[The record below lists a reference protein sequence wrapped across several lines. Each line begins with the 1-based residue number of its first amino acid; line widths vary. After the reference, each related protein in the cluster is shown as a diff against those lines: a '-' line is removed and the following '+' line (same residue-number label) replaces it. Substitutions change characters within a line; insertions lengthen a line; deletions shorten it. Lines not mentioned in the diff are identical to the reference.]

1 MADDTSEV
9 TAQRMTAAFNAV
21 QDVASFIVEHRSA
34 LELTPIGRRWLSQ
47 AEQMRQLAGGSDSR
61 SRQASM

>member
-21 QDVASFIVEHRSA
+21 QKVAA
-34 LELTPIGRRWLSQ
+34 LILEDREQLKHTPIGRQWIDD
-47 AEQMRQLAGGSDSR
+47 AEAMQRLAEEP
-61 SRQASM
+61 AP